1 VNPPRHTLAYATAG
15 HPPPLLQ
22 RANGRIEQLDQGGIV
37 LTLIPTAMYATMDV
51 AFEPGDRLLLYTD
64 GLTEAARATGDE
76 FFGDA
81 ELARILMS
89 TPASDNLMQAVLYAH
104 RRWIGEGAPLSDDVS
119 VVVIERV
126 EQGVPGSDLITE
138 CRDLLGPDAP
148 GLVNQIRPDD

>member
-1 VNPPRHTLAYATAG
+1 MTGKFERAYVTACCVVVNPLRRTLAYATAG

-22 RANGRIEQLDQGGIV
+22 RVNGRIEALDQGGIV
-37 LTLIPTAMYATMDV
+37 LTLIPAAMYATIEV

-81 ELARILMS
+81 ELARVLMS
-89 TPASDNLMQAVLYAH
+89 TATSGNLMQGVLSAH

-126 EQGVPGSDLITE
+126 EQAV
-138 CRDLLGPDAP
+138 A
-148 GLVNQIRPDD
+148 V